1 MYMSMYTHNKIYN
14 IYIYIYIYKINI
26 IYVYIWHKCAYILQC
41 KYPWKMS
48 YEKVLNTLKLDKV
61 IFYNCE

>member
-14 IYIYIYIYKINI
+14 IYIYIYKINI

-48 YEKVLNTLKLDKV
+48 YEKVLNTLKLDTV
-61 IFYNCE
+61 IFYNCK

>member
-1 MYMSMYTHNKIYN
+1 MMYMSMYTHNKIYN
-14 IYIYIYIYKINI
+14 IYIYKINI

-41 KYPWKMS
+41 KYPRKMS

>member
-14 IYIYIYIYKINI
+14 IYIYKINI

-48 YEKVLNTLKLDKV
+48 YEKVLNTLKLDTV
-61 IFYNCE
+61 IFYNCK

>member
-14 IYIYIYIYKINI
+14 IYIYKINI

-41 KYPWKMS
+41 KCPWKMW

>member
-14 IYIYIYIYKINI
+14 IYIYIYKINI

-41 KYPWKMS
+41 KCPWKMS